1 MHRKADKW
9 KESSSQQTLQFM
21 GLQFI
26 LLSKLKLTQLVTYG
40 LDNSPFPEWP
50 SRVRRIDISLLLLV
64 MRMHWPVPSQAI
76 DVHYMLWQFHFVF
89 WTHRWSWR
97 LNGGL
102 EGDCDGYYWI
112 PSCLFRMDWQ
122 GDRTPP
128 RICPP
133 FIIIIYSKNCTLQ
146 PTKPSAP
153 QLIIELW
160 SVHSGLICVLF
171 SALPRGSRL
180 A

>member
-40 LDNSPFPEWP
+40 LDNSPFPGWP

-64 MRMHWPVPSQAI
+64 MRMHWPLPSNWCALHVVAI
-76 DVHYMLWQFHFVF
+76 PFRLLDTY
-89 WTHRWSWR
+89 RCR

-112 PSCLFRMDWQ
+112 PSCLFRMDGQ

-146 PTKPSAP
+146 ATKPSAP